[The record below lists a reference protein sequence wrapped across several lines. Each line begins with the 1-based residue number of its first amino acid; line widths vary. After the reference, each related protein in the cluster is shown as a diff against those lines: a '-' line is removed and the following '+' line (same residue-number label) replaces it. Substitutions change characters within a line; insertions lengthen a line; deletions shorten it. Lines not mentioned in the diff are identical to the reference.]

1 MRLESLRLLLR
12 RPIDLVVDIVCLTLS
27 MVSMVPMVLVMLLL
41 TIIVIRIAANGLLLR
56 LWAGP

>member
-27 MVSMVPMVLVMLLL
+27 MVPMVLVMLLL
-41 TIIVIRIAANGLLLR
+41 TVIVIRIAANGLLLR